1 MHSLQAIE
9 KLLADAQAVVQ
20 KEKSIRI
27 GQAVFNQMRIKYWIK
42 YNPAVG
48 TLEDFTSGGPESYWL
63 QDDGTSFTDMFEMT
77 NYAQVRALVYNE
89 FWDGK

>member
-1 MHSLQAIE
+1 MHNSQDIE

-27 GQAVFNQMRIKYWIK
+27 GQAVFNKMRIKYWIK

-77 NYAQVRALVYNE
+77 DYAQVRALVYNE

>member
-1 MHSLQAIE
+1 MHSFQAIE

-27 GQAVFNQMRIKYWIK
+27 GQAVFNEMRAAFWIK
-42 YNPAVG
+42 SNPVIG
-48 TLEDFTSGGPESYWL
+48 NIEDFTIGLSQPYWL

-77 NYAQVRALVYNE
+77 DYAKVRALVYNE